1 MSTVAETQTD
11 EERRSLYIGIA
22 VVLAVMVVVGLL
34 MFKAGSTTQ
43 AAEDKA
49 AQLITELESAGAQA
63 PSSEVLVRLL
73 GDDGGAVCADPNGA
87 LSRATLLSQLS
98 TGSGGPGSRPI
109 IADNKVVQGELLIIK
124 VYCPDELA
132 DFQDFVD
139 DLKLDDDVAGS

>member
-1 MSTVAETQTD
+1 MTTIMETQSD
-11 EERRSLYIGIA
+11 SERRSLYIGLA
-22 VVLAVMVVVGLL
+22 VVVAVMMAVGLR

-49 AQLITELESAGAQA
+49 AQLIAELEAAGART
-63 PSSEVLVRLL
+63 PSSEVVVRLL
-73 GDDGGAVCADPNGA
+73 GDDGGAVCADPNAA

-109 IADNKVVQGELLIIK
+109 ISDSRVVQGQLAIMR

-132 DFQDFVD
+132 DFQEFVD